1 MFRVELTKTISESKG
16 LLCGVI
22 ATYIAG
28 ICLLISI
35 WQFSELEQGQS
46 RLDTFGSTA
55 ADRISEL
62 AVKPLLGN
70 DNLALSSLIN
80 DMSMFDE
87 IEGISIYSVDDQL
100 LAVAGNSMSSEVE
113 QKSIEPVCP

>member
-1 MFRVELTKTISESKG
+1 M
-16 LLCGVI
+16 
-22 ATYIAG
+22 AG
-28 ICLLISI
+28 ICLVISI

-55 ADRISEL
+55 ADRISGL

-80 DMSMFDE
+80 DMATFDE
-87 IEGISIYSVDDQL
+87 IEGISI
-100 LAVAGNSMSSEVE
+100 
-113 QKSIEPVCP
+113 